1 MAMAGGELVP
11 MAETKTILVAGATGQ
26 QGGAVARSL
35 VKRGHRV
42 RGLTRSPQKIAALK
56 DIGVEGVVGDLTD
69 NASLAPALRGVDGF
83 FIVTTPF
90 NPDFS
95 VDTAK
100 EVLQGT
106 TAIDAAAKSHVP
118 HVVLASV
125 ASADEDTGIPHFES
139 KAAVERHLKTSGLRY
154 TITRP
159 VAFMD
164 GYTAPWMLEA
174 LRGGV
179 LSLPMPPETRQQLVA
194 VRDIGEMVARAFDSP
209 AKAAGKTVELAGD
222 QLTIADLTARLSTKL
237 RQPLKY
243 VEQGE
248 ELARQRMGEDGMRM
262 FRFFR
267 EKGYHVDIEALER
280 EWGYRMTRFD
290 EFLRDARLAPL
301 G

>member
-1 MAMAGGELVP
+1 
-11 MAETKTILVAGATGQ
+11 MAETKTILVVGATGQ

-69 NASLAPALRGVDGF
+69 KASLAPALRGVDGF

-90 NPDFS
+90 DRDFS

-125 ASADEDTGIPHFES
+125 ASADADTGIPHFES
-139 KAAVERHLKTSGLRY
+139 KAEVERHLKTSELQY

-159 VAFMD
+159 AAIMD
-164 GYTAPWMLEA
+164 QHTAPRMLEA
-174 LRGGV
+174 LRGDV
-179 LSLPMPPETRQQLVA
+179 LSLPLPPRIHPYAVP
-194 VRDIGEMVARAFDSP
+194 VRDI
-209 AKAAGKTVELAGD
+209 AA
-222 QLTIADLTARLSTKL
+222 
-237 RQPLKY
+237 
-243 VEQGE
+243 
-248 ELARQRMGEDGMRM
+248 
-262 FRFFR
+262 
-267 EKGYHVDIEALER
+267 
-280 EWGYRMTRFD
+280 
-290 EFLRDARLAPL
+290 
-301 G
+301 

>member
-1 MAMAGGELVP
+1 

-42 RGLTRSPQKIAALK
+42 KGLTRSPQKVAGLRAL
-56 DIGVEGVVGDLTD
+56 GVEGIVGDLTD
-69 NASLAPALRGVDGF
+69 KASLAPALRGVDGF

-95 VDTAK
+95 VDTPK

-106 TAIDAAAKSHVP
+106 VAVDAARAAAVP
-118 HVVLASV
+118 HVVLSSV

-139 KAAVERHLKTSGLRY
+139 KAEVERHLKTSGLRY

-164 GYTAPWMLEA
+164 GYTAPWMLGA
-174 LRGGV
+174 LQAGV

-194 VRDIGEMVARAFDSP
+194 VRDIGEIVTRVFENP
-209 AKAAGKTVELAGD
+209 AKAAGRTVELAGD
-222 QLTIADLTARLSTKL
+222 QLTLGDVVVRLSKWLGRPL
-237 RQPLKY
+237 RY
-243 VEQGE
+243 VEQSE
-248 ELARQRMGEDGMRM
+248 EEAVRRMGEDGIRM
-262 FRFFR
+262 FRFFK
-267 EKGYHVDIEALER
+267 EKGYHVDIAALER
-280 EWGYRMTRFD
+280 EWGYRMTRLD
-290 EFLRDARLAPL
+290 EFLKAGTVAD
-301 G
+301 